1 MSALRV
7 GIIGLGAFGSRVAM
21 RLLWS
26 GFHTLQIYDLSEET
40 PRVFSNNW
48 GGLHVGSPKMMA
60 QSSDVIITVLPSA
73 AAIRD
78 VCFGW
83 QGLATGF
90 SRGGILIDLGVT
102 DPLETVALAA
112 ELKSHNVDL
121 VDAPAFG
128 TPDAAGEGKLTLIV
142 GGEEN
147 AVERSGPVLEKLAA
161 KIIRA
166 GAPGSAQA
174 AGAIADYMRAVRL
187 LAAGEAIQLGAR
199 FGFDAANLLSVCD
212 ALGGADLPD
221 LLRNDMATRRFKSG
235 HSLGILRANVEL
247 AARLAKS
254 ASVALPLMA
263 PAQKALGEA
272 EARLGYGA
280 DQSAIVKWLDTAAGL
295 EDTGKKAEAK
305 SEPADNSGTS

>member
-7 GIIGLGAFGSRVAM
+7 GVIGLGAFGSRVAM
-21 RLLWS
+21 RLLGS

-60 QSSDVIITVLPSA
+60 QSSDIIVSILPSA
-73 AAIRD
+73 AEIRD

-90 SRGGILIDLGVT
+90 SKGGILIDLGVT
-102 DPLETVALAA
+102 DPLETVALAR
-112 ELKSHNVDL
+112 ELKSHGVDL

-128 TPDAAGEGKLTLIV
+128 TPDDAGQGKLTLVV
-142 GGEEN
+142 GGDEE
-147 AVERSGPVLEKLAA
+147 AVTRSRPVLEKLAA

-166 GAPGSAQA
+166 GASGSAQA
-174 AGAIADYMRAVRL
+174 AGAVADYVRAVRL
-187 LAAGEAIQLGAR
+187 LAAGEAIQLGAH
-199 FGFDAANLLSVCD
+199 FGFEAANLLNVCD
-212 ALGGADLPD
+212 ALGGTDLPE

-254 ASVALPLMA
+254 AGVALPLMT
-263 PAQKALGEA
+263 PAQTALGAA

-280 DQSAIVKWLDTAAGL
+280 DQSAIIKWLETLVADTDAA
-295 EDTGKKAEAK
+295 TTPQ
-305 SEPADNSGTS
+305 PADTSGAS

>member
-1 MSALRV
+1 MMSAPRV

-60 QSSDVIITVLPSA
+60 QSSDIIVTVLPSA

-90 SRGGILIDLGVT
+90 PRGGILLDLGVT
-102 DPLETVALAA
+102 DPLETVALAE
-112 ELKSHNVDL
+112 ELKSHSVDL

-128 TPDAAGEGKLTLIV
+128 TPDSAGEGKLTLIV
-142 GGEEN
+142 GGDED
-147 AVERSGPVLEKLAA
+147 AVQRSQPVLEKLAA

-174 AGAIADYMRAVRL
+174 AGAVADYMRAVRL
-187 LAAGEAIQLGAR
+187 LAAGEAIQLGAH
-199 FGFDAANLLSVCD
+199 FGFDATNLLDVCD
-212 ALGGADLPD
+212 RLGGADLPR
-221 LLRNDMATRRFKSG
+221 LLRDDMATRRFKSG

-247 AARLAKS
+247 AVRLAKS
-254 ASVALPLMA
+254 AGVVLPLMA
-263 PAQKALGEA
+263 PTRTALGEA

-280 DQSAIVKWLDTAAGL
+280 DQSSVIKWLETAAADADKNSESKTEPDDTANA
-295 EDTGKKAEAK
+295 
-305 SEPADNSGTS
+305 S

>member
-21 RLLWS
+21 RLLGS

-60 QSSDVIITVLPSA
+60 QNSDIIVTVLPSA
-73 AAIRD
+73 AEIRD

-83 QGLATGF
+83 QGLAGGF
-90 SRGGILIDLGVT
+90 PRGGILIDLGVT
-102 DPLETVALAA
+102 DPLETVALAK
-112 ELKSHNVDL
+112 ELKSHGVDL

-128 TPDAAGEGKLTLIV
+128 TPDDAGQGKLTLIV
-142 GGEEN
+142 GGDEE
-147 AVERSGPVLEKLAA
+147 AVTRSGPVLEKLAA

-166 GAPGSAQA
+166 GASGSAQA
-174 AGAIADYMRAVRL
+174 AGAVADYVRAVRL
-187 LAAGEAIQLGAR
+187 LAAGEAIQLGAH
-199 FGFDAANLLSVCD
+199 FGFEAANLLNVCD
-212 ALGGADLPD
+212 ALGGAALPE

-254 ASVALPLMA
+254 AGVALPLMT
-263 PAQKALGEA
+263 PAQTALGAA

-280 DQSAIVKWLDTAAGL
+280 DQSAIIKWLETLVEDADKNAVTTPQPA
-295 EDTGKKAEAK
+295 DTGGA
-305 SEPADNSGTS
+305 S

>member
-1 MSALRV
+1 
-7 GIIGLGAFGSRVAM
+7 M

-60 QSSDVIITVLPSA
+60 QSSDIIVSILPSA
-73 AAIRD
+73 AEIRD

-90 SRGGILIDLGVT
+90 SGRGILIDLGVT
-102 DPLETVALAA
+102 DPLETVALAK
-112 ELKSHNVDL
+112 ELKANGVDL

-128 TPDAAGEGKLTLIV
+128 TPDDAGQGKLTLIV
-142 GGEEN
+142 GGDEE
-147 AVERSGPVLEKLAA
+147 AVKRSEPVLEKLAI

-166 GAPGSAQA
+166 GASGSAQA
-174 AGAIADYMRAVRL
+174 AGAVADYVRAVRL
-187 LAAGEAIQLGAR
+187 LAAGEAIQLGAH
-199 FGFDAANLLSVCD
+199 FGFEAANLLNVCD
-212 ALGGADLPD
+212 ALGGTDLPE

-254 ASVALPLMA
+254 AGVALPLMA
-263 PAQKALGEA
+263 PAQNALGEA

-280 DQSAIVKWLDTAAGL
+280 DQSAIIRWLETLVADTA
-295 EDTGKKAEAK
+295 TTP
-305 SEPADNSGTS
+305 EPADTGGAT

>member
-26 GFHTLQIYDLSEET
+26 GFHSLQIYDLSEET

-60 QSSDVIITVLPSA
+60 QSSDVIVTVLPSA

-90 SRGGILIDLGVT
+90 KQGGVLIDLGVT
-102 DPLETVALAA
+102 DPTETVALAK

-147 AVERSGPVLEKLAA
+147 AVSAPSLFWRSLPPRSSAPARPVRPGGWSDRGLYARGPVAGGRRGDPA
-161 KIIRA
+161 RRA
-166 GAPGSAQA
+166 
-174 AGAIADYMRAVRL
+174 
-187 LAAGEAIQLGAR
+187 
-199 FGFDAANLLSVCD
+199 
-212 ALGGADLPD
+212 
-221 LLRNDMATRRFKSG
+221 LR
-235 HSLGILRANVEL
+235 I
-247 AARLAKS
+247 
-254 ASVALPLMA
+254 
-263 PAQKALGEA
+263 
-272 EARLGYGA
+272 
-280 DQSAIVKWLDTAAGL
+280 
-295 EDTGKKAEAK
+295 
-305 SEPADNSGTS
+305 

>member
-26 GFHTLQIYDLSEET
+26 GFHSLQIYDLSEET
-40 PRVFSNNW
+40 PRVFANNW

-60 QSSDVIITVLPSA
+60 QNSDIIVTVLPSA
-73 AAIRD
+73 AEIRD
-78 VCFGW
+78 ICFGW

-90 SRGGILIDLGVT
+90 ARGGILIDLGVT
-102 DPLETVALAA
+102 DPLETVALAK
-112 ELKSHNVDL
+112 ELKSHGVDL
-121 VDAPAFG
+121 IDAPAFG
-128 TPDAAGEGKLTLIV
+128 TPDDAGHGKLTLII
-142 GGEEN
+142 GGEEE
-147 AVERSGPVLEKLAA
+147 AVKRSEPVLETLAA
-161 KIIRA
+161 KRIRA

-174 AGAIADYMRAVRL
+174 AGAVADYVRAVRL
-187 LAAGEAIQLGAR
+187 LAAGEAIRLGAH
-199 FGFDAANLLSVCD
+199 FGFEAANLLAVCD
-212 ALGGADLPD
+212 ALGGADLPA

-254 ASVALPLMA
+254 AGVPLPLMA
-263 PAQKALGEA
+263 PAQGALNDA

-280 DQSAIVKWLDTAAGL
+280 DQSAIIKWLETLVTEADK
-295 EDTGKKAEAK
+295 DTGTA
-305 SEPADNSGTS
+305 SEPADDAAS

>member
-7 GIIGLGAFGSRVAM
+7 GVIGLGAFGSRVAM
-21 RLLWS
+21 RLLSS

-60 QSSDVIITVLPSA
+60 QGSDIIVSILPSA
-73 AAIRD
+73 AEIRD

-90 SRGGILIDLGVT
+90 PRGGILIDLGVT
-102 DPLETVALAA
+102 DPLETVVLAS
-112 ELKSHNVDL
+112 ELKAHGVDL

-128 TPDAAGEGKLTLIV
+128 TPDDAGQGKLTLIV
-142 GGEEN
+142 GGDEE
-147 AVERSGPVLEKLAA
+147 AVTRSGPVLEKLAT

-166 GAPGSAQA
+166 GASGSAQA
-174 AGAIADYMRAVRL
+174 AGAVADYVRAVRL
-187 LAAGEAIQLGAR
+187 LAAGEAIQLGAH
-199 FGFDAANLLSVCD
+199 FGFEAANLLNVCD
-212 ALGGADLPD
+212 ALGGADLPE

-254 ASVALPLMA
+254 AGVALPLMT
-263 PAQKALGEA
+263 PAQNALGEA

-280 DQSAIVKWLDTAAGL
+280 DQSAIIKWLETLVADTNAATTPQPA
-295 EDTGKKAEAK
+295 DTGGA
-305 SEPADNSGTS
+305 S

>member
-7 GIIGLGAFGSRVAM
+7 GVIGLGAFGSRVAM
-21 RLLWS
+21 RLLGS

-60 QSSDVIITVLPSA
+60 QSSDIIVSILPSA
-73 AAIRD
+73 AEIRD

-90 SRGGILIDLGVT
+90 SKGGILIDLGVT
-102 DPLETVALAA
+102 DPLETVALAP
-112 ELKSHNVDL
+112 ELKSHGVDL

-128 TPDAAGEGKLTLIV
+128 TPDDAGQGKLTLVV
-142 GGEEN
+142 GGDEE
-147 AVERSGPVLEKLAA
+147 AVTRSRPVLEKLAA

-166 GAPGSAQA
+166 GASGSAQA
-174 AGAIADYMRAVRL
+174 AGAVADYVRAVRL
-187 LAAGEAIQLGAR
+187 LAAGEAIQLGAH
-199 FGFDAANLLSVCD
+199 FGFEAANLLNVCD
-212 ALGGADLPD
+212 ALGGTDLPE

-254 ASVALPLMA
+254 AGVALPLMT
-263 PAQKALGEA
+263 PAQTALGAA

-280 DQSAIVKWLDTAAGL
+280 DQSAIIKWLETLVADTDAA
-295 EDTGKKAEAK
+295 TTPQ
-305 SEPADNSGTS
+305 PADTSGAS

>member
-1 MSALRV
+1 MSAPRV

-21 RLLWS
+21 RLLGS

-60 QSSDVIITVLPSA
+60 QSSDIIVTVLPSA

-102 DPLETVALAA
+102 DPAETVALAK

-142 GGEEN
+142 GGEDH
-147 AVERSGPVLEKLAA
+147 AVERSRPVLEKLAA
-161 KIIRA
+161 KTIRA
-166 GAPGSAQA
+166 GAAGSAQA

-187 LAAGEAIQLGAR
+187 LAAGEAIQLGAH
-199 FGFDAANLLSVCD
+199 FGFEAANLLGVCD
-212 ALGGADLPD
+212 ALGGADLPQM
-221 LLRNDMATRRFKSG
+221 LRNDMATRRFKSG

-247 AARLAKS
+247 AARLA
-254 ASVALPLMA
+254 ASVNVTLPLMT
-263 PAQKALGEA
+263 PAQQALSEA
-272 EARLGYGA
+272 QARLGYGA
-280 DQSAIVKWLDTAAGL
+280 DQTAIVKWLDAAAAPADANKNA
-295 EDTGKKAEAK
+295 ETKAE
-305 SEPADNSGTS
+305 SGDNSGAS

>member
-60 QSSDVIITVLPSA
+60 QSSDVIVTVLPSA

-102 DPLETVALAA
+102 DPMETVALAK

-142 GGEEN
+142 GGEDN
-147 AVERSGPVLEKLAA
+147 AVERSRPVLEKLAA

-187 LAAGEAIQLGAR
+187 LAAGEAIQLGAQ
-199 FGFDAANLLSVCD
+199 FGFEAANLLGVCD
-212 ALGGADLPD
+212 ALGGSELPEM
-221 LLRNDMATRRFKSG
+221 LRNDMAARRFKSG

-254 ASVALPLMA
+254 AGVTLPLMT
-263 PAQKALGEA
+263 PAQKALSEA

-280 DQSAIVKWLDTAAGL
+280 DQTAIVKWLDTLTAQSENAEKEAG
-295 EDTGKKAEAK
+295 
-305 SEPADNSGTS
+305 PADNISSA

>member
-60 QSSDVIITVLPSA
+60 QSSDIIVTVLPSA

-102 DPLETVALAA
+102 DPMETVALAR

-142 GGEEN
+142 GGEDN
-147 AVERSGPVLEKLAA
+147 TVERSRPVLEKLAA

-166 GAPGSAQA
+166 GAAGSAQA

-187 LAAGEAIQLGAR
+187 LAAGEAIQLGAQ
-199 FGFDAANLLSVCD
+199 FGFEAANLLGVCD
-212 ALGGADLPD
+212 ALGGSDLPEM
-221 LLRNDMATRRFKSG
+221 LRNDMATRRFKSG

-254 ASVALPLMA
+254 AHVTLPLMT
-263 PAQKALGEA
+263 PSQKALSEA

-280 DQSAIVKWLDTAAGL
+280 DQTAIVKWLDTVTAQSEDAEKEAG
-295 EDTGKKAEAK
+295 
-305 SEPADNSGTS
+305 PADNISSA

>member
-60 QSSDVIITVLPSA
+60 QSSDIIVTVLPSA

-90 SRGGILIDLGVT
+90 KQSGVLIDLGVT
-102 DPLETVALAA
+102 DPMETVALAK

-142 GGEEN
+142 GGEDN
-147 AVERSGPVLEKLAA
+147 AVERSRPVLEKLAA

-187 LAAGEAIQLGAR
+187 LAAGEAIQLGAQ
-199 FGFDAANLLSVCD
+199 FGFEAANLLGVCD
-212 ALGGADLPD
+212 ALGGSELPEM
-221 LLRNDMATRRFKSG
+221 LRNDMAARRFKSG

-254 ASVALPLMA
+254 AGVTLPLMT
-263 PAQKALGEA
+263 PAQKALSEA

-280 DQSAIVKWLDTAAGL
+280 DQTAIVKWLDTLTAQSENAEKEAG
-295 EDTGKKAEAK
+295 
-305 SEPADNSGTS
+305 PADNISSA

>member
-60 QSSDVIITVLPSA
+60 QSSDIIVTVLPSV

-90 SRGGILIDLGVT
+90 KQGGILIDLGVT
-102 DPLETVALAA
+102 DPMETVALAK

-147 AVERSGPVLEKLAA
+147 AVERARPVLDKLAA
-161 KIIRA
+161 KVIRA

-187 LAAGEAIQLGAR
+187 LAAGEAIQLGAH
-199 FGFDAANLLSVCD
+199 FGFEAANLLGVCD
-212 ALGGADLPD
+212 ALGGTDLPE

-235 HSLGILRANVEL
+235 HSLGILRGNVEL

-254 ASVALPLMA
+254 TGVTLPLMA

-280 DQSAIVKWLDTAAGL
+280 DQSAIVKWLETLTAESEDADKEAG
-295 EDTGKKAEAK
+295 
-305 SEPADNSGTS
+305 PADTISSA